1 MRWCQFERL
10 EPELARLGEE
20 RFDRTGLALVGTI
33 RADGWPR
40 ISPVEPLIT
49 DGELYLG
56 MTWRSRKAL
65 DLLRDSKCAVNSTV
79 SDRHGTEGEGEL
91 KVYGRAV
98 DVTDPERRSRYEAA
112 LREKIG
118 WSPAPGDEYHLFS
131 VDIESAS
138 FAVIRDGQWERRLWK
153 AD

>member
-20 RFDRTGLALVGTI
+20 RFGITGLALVGTI
-33 RADGWPR
+33 RAGGWPR
-40 ISPVEPLIT
+40 ISSVEPLIT

-65 DLLRDSKCAVNSTV
+65 DLLRDSRCTVNSTV
-79 SDRHGTEGEGEL
+79 SDRRGTEGEL

-98 DVTDPERRSRYEAA
+98 DVADPARRGRYEAA
-112 LREKIG
+112 LREKI
-118 WSPAPGDEYHLFS
+118 
-131 VDIESAS
+131 
-138 FAVIRDGQWERRLWK
+138 
-153 AD
+153 

>member
-10 EPELARLGEE
+10 EPDLARLGEE

-65 DLLRDSKCAVNSTV
+65 DLLRDSRCAVNSTV
-79 SDRHGTEGEGEL
+79 SDRHGTEGEL

-112 LREKIG
+112 LREKT
-118 WSPAPGDEYHLFS
+118 
-131 VDIESAS
+131 
-138 FAVIRDGQWERRLWK
+138 
-153 AD
+153 

>member
-1 MRWCQFERL
+1 MSWGSFERL
-10 EPELARLGEE
+10 NPELARLGEE

-49 DGELYLG
+49 DGQLYLG
-56 MTWRSRKAL
+56 MMWRSRKAL
-65 DLLRDSKCAVNSTV
+65 DLLRDPRCNVNSTV
-79 SDRHGTEGEGEL
+79 SDRRGTEGEF

-98 DVTDPERRSRYEAA
+98 GVTDAERRRRYEVA
-112 LREKIG
+112 LRQKIG
-118 WSPAPGDEYHLFS
+118 WSPEAEAEYHLFS
-131 VDIESAS
+131 VEIESAS
-138 FAVIRDGQWERRLWK
+138 FAAISDGQWERRLWK

>member
-40 ISPVEPLIT
+40 MSPIEPLIT

-56 MTWRSRKAL
+56 VTWRSRKAL
-65 DLLRDSKCAVNSTV
+65 DLLRDSRCAVNSTV
-79 SDRHGTEGEGEL
+79 SDRHGTEGEL

-112 LREKIG
+112 LREKIRME
-118 WSPAPGDEYHLFS
+118 PG
-131 VDIESAS
+131 A
-138 FAVIRDGQWERRLWK
+138 GG
-153 AD
+153 